1 LEDGRASPSER
12 KKQRQLGESGR
23 PGITTKIM
31 STGGSAGT
39 LIHMTLGVFY
49 PLRTKRH
56 DQNMCEGVGKM
67 QRREEKVRL
76 DQKKASFF
84 RLLISFCE

>member
-1 LEDGRASPSER
+1 M
-12 KKQRQLGESGR
+12 
-23 PGITTKIM
+23 IHTT
-31 STGGSAGT
+31 
-39 LIHMTLGVFY
+39 LRVFC
-49 PLRTKRH
+49 PLRTKRY